1 MHKINLPLPLDNWWW
16 AILLMLVFNTA
27 RYILVP
33 GIAYLICYHSPS
45 SWVKKFKIQPAM
57 PGKKQMRHEL
67 LYSFSSILIFSVILV
82 AGYLLYINN
91 HTTLYTDIHQY
102 GYGYFFLSLVLMI
115 ILHDTYFYWVHRLL
129 HTRWFFKKIH
139 RVHHRSANPTPLA
152 ANAFH
157 PLEAL
162 ILGLIVFPLI
172 TIWPVHI
179 LALLLFNSIVV
190 VTNVVGHLG
199 FEFMPARLR
208 HSSPG
213 KYISSST
220 HHNLHHQKSNK
231 NFGLYF
237 TFWDA
242 LMKTLQAD
250 RSGQK
255 RFTGKPGVVSS
266 ARIGDSPPS
275 MKPG

>member
-1 MHKINLPLPLDNWWW
+1 MDKLHLPAPLDHWWW

-33 GIAYLICYHSPS
+33 LIAYLICYHSGPA
-45 SWVKKFKIQPAM
+45 WVKKFKIQAAM

-67 LYSFSSILIFSVILV
+67 LFSFSSILIFSVILF
-82 AGYLLYINN
+82 AAYLLYSNG
-91 HTTLYTDIHQY
+91 HTTIYTDIHQY
-102 GYGYFFLSLVLMI
+102 GYGYFFLTLVLMI
-115 ILHDTYFYWVHRLL
+115 ILHDTYFYWVHRFL
-129 HTRWFFKKIH
+129 HTRWCFKKIH
-139 RVHHRSANPTPLA
+139 WVHHRSSNPTPLA
-152 ANAFH
+152 ANSFH

-162 ILGLIVFPLI
+162 VLGLIVFPLI

-190 VTNVVGHLG
+190 ITNVVGHLG
-199 FEFMPARLR
+199 FEFLPSRLR
-208 HSSPG
+208 TSSPG

-220 HHNLHHQKSNK
+220 HHNHHHQKSNK

-237 TFWDA
+237 TFWDT

-250 RSGQK
+250 RAAQK
-255 RFTGKPGVVSS
+255 RYPGKQGIATSTMMDKRS
-266 ARIGDSPPS
+266 PS
-275 MKPG
+275 MKSG

>member
-1 MHKINLPLPLDNWWW
+1 MDKINLPAPLNNWWW

-33 GIAYLICYHSPS
+33 VIAYLICYRSSPA
-45 SWVKKFKIQPAM
+45 WVKKYKIQPVM
-57 PGKKQMRHEL
+57 PGKKQMRYEL
-67 LYSFSSILIFSVILV
+67 LFSFSSILIFSAILV
-82 AGYLLYINN
+82 FAYLLYNN
-91 HTTLYTDIHQY
+91 DHTTLYTDIDQY
-102 GYGYFFLSLVLMI
+102 GYGYFFLSLLWMI

-129 HTRWFFKKIH
+129 HTKWFFKNVH

-152 ANAFH
+152 ANSFH

-162 ILGLIVFPLI
+162 ILGMIVFPLI

-190 VTNVVGHLG
+190 ITNMVGHLG
-199 FEFMPARLR
+199 FEFMPTRLR
-208 HSSPG
+208 NRTPG

-237 TFWDA
+237 TFWDTF
-242 LMKTLQAD
+242 MRTLQKEKI
-250 RSGQK
+250 RN
-255 RFTGKPGVVSS
+255 
-266 ARIGDSPPS
+266 RI
-275 MKPG
+275 